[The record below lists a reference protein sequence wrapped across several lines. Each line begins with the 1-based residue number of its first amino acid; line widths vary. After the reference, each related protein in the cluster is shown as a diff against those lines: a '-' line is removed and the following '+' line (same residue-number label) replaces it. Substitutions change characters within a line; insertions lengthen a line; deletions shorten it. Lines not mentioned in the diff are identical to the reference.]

1 MPRSLEE
8 EERWLVYRSRI
19 LPEQLDRARR
29 RYLGLC
35 REAKRLGLTN
45 LLNDDELEK

>member
-8 EERWLVYRSRI
+8 EERWLAYRSRI

-29 RYLGLC
+29 RYEGLC
-35 REAKRLGLTN
+35 REAKRLGLN
-45 LLNDDELEK
+45 DLLSDDEMEK